1 MHGALCMCYSGQCY
15 LSAVIGQ
22 RSGNRGLCAQPCR
35 LPYSG
40 GYPLSLK
47 DLMLAGHV
55 AELSDW
61 GVSSLK
67 IEGRMKRPSMWQ
79 RRSAPSAPPVRAV
92 LWILKRCAASFPGA
106 ASPRANFDGRID
118 REMFGYRQKEDVTS
132 AAGVLGELGP
142 ALRPG
147 KSAGAGIHAAGS
159 PCRRAHPAD
168 RVGPGRPYLHRGGWW
183 VC

>member
-1 MHGALCMCYSGQCY
+1 MCYFGQCY

-67 IEGRMKRPSMWQ
+67 IEGSHEASGV
-79 RRSAPSAPPVRAV
+79 RRY
-92 LWILKRCAASFPGA
+92 C
-106 ASPRANFDGRID
+106 N
-118 REMFGYRQKEDVTS
+118 Q
-132 AAGVLGELGP
+132 GP
-142 ALRPG
+142 L
-147 KSAGAGIHAAGS
+147 
-159 PCRRAHPAD
+159 
-168 RVGPGRPYLHRGGWW
+168 
-183 VC
+183 

>member
-1 MHGALCMCYSGQCY
+1 MFVHGALCMCYSGQCY

-67 IEGRMKRPSMWQ
+67 IEGRHEASG
-79 RRSAPSAPPVRAV
+79 VR
-92 LWILKRCAASFPGA
+92 
-106 ASPRANFDGRID
+106 
-118 REMFGYRQKEDVTS
+118 
-132 AAGVLGELGP
+132 
-142 ALRPG
+142 LR
-147 KSAGAGIHAAGS
+147 
-159 PCRRAHPAD
+159 
-168 RVGPGRPYLHRGGWW
+168 L
-183 VC
+183 